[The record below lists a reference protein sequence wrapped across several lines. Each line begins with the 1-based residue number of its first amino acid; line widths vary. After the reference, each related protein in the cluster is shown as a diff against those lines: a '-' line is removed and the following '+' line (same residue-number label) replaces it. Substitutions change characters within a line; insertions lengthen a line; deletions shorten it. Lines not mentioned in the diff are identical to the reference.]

1 MLPRTLQI
9 FTLSNILLPTLL
21 AALISRHA
29 PLSHQQLLLTQCVS
43 LVLLGMFLAT
53 LATLNFSLAFLI
65 GLLASPLTFFG
76 PSLSDPATP
85 TTTDSS
91 VVSVEATNKASVGRT
106 KKYIQSI
113 LLQPLSPPIV
123 AWVLCTWSG
132 VDMGELL
139 AESAFGWKVSGL
151 WTQVVV
157 WCVWWPAWTVGAVL
171 ANPIL

>member
-29 PLSHQQLLLTQCVS
+29 PLSHQQLLLTQCIS

-76 PSLSDPATP
+76 PPLSPSSSVG
-85 TTTDSS
+85 TTD
-91 VVSVEATNKASVGRT
+91 KAGFGSTR
-106 KKYIQSI
+106 KYVQSI

-123 AWVLCTWSG
+123 AWVVCAWSG

-139 AESAFGWKVSGL
+139 AEAAFGWKVSGL

-157 WCVWWPAWTVGAVL
+157 WCVWWPAWLVGAVL